1 LEALL
6 KKEER
11 QDALVGLIIRNRV
24 MSALEDGTKVAEL
37 LELAQGPY
45 DSSEVAR
52 IAALAEYE
60 KPEPLAYGVAG
71 TLASYL
77 ALIFIV
83 PGHGIGLTPEIS
95 AVLVI
100 TAGARLTWRLRQR
113 GILRHAFREADA
125 DWQDV
130 LEGRVLA
137 PFLNQLKNAL
147 GGPRLELRMDPG
159 GVPISIYGRDP
170 ELFVESMAMKA
181 IASKTRTVNAG
192 SLGISGP
199 RGAGKSTILKKFDTR
214 ENREQDE
221 RDMRVLVSAPVD
233 YDAREFIIHLFGQ
246 LCAVVVKEAPYLSP
260 ISKEASRHIEDL
272 NYLNTYSTGWTSTLT
287 PTALF
292 NIARQIG
299 KQRVEQAVGLP
310 ELVARFREFAGRMAD
325 WNQSREGRLE
335 GRVIICIDEMDKIRE
350 SDRAV
355 GFLNDIKAIFD
366 VRGCLYLVSLS
377 DDAMTVLAEKT
388 PAIRTAFDS
397 TFDELIS
404 VGTMTYAEAEKLLDQ
419 RVISVVPRPFLAL
432 CHVLAGGVPRELI
445 RAVRDLIQ
453 VTDGLPPD
461 EQTLVKVSQGL
472 AKSKLG
478 ALRQGAIQQLSRSGA
493 PGVMLA
499 PLHNPDWPGLTPPE
513 ITAAALDLVNAAR
526 DVDNEEWKHMCQDA
540 IVALSFYS
548 TLIEVFCYRPDDVS
562 KALVLTP
569 GGLIDDSA
577 IELID
582 GLAIARHAMR
592 TNSDDAHV
600 LLEEYRLRNQ
610 IGNGH
615 GTQ

>member
-1 LEALL
+1 
-6 KKEER
+6 
-11 QDALVGLIIRNRV
+11 
-24 MSALEDGTKVAEL
+24 
-37 LELAQGPY
+37 
-45 DSSEVAR
+45 
-52 IAALAEYE
+52 
-60 KPEPLAYGVAG
+60 
-71 TLASYL
+71 
-77 ALIFIV
+77 
-83 PGHGIGLTPEIS
+83 
-95 AVLVI
+95 
-100 TAGARLTWRLRQR
+100 
-113 GILRHAFREADA
+113 
-125 DWQDV
+125 
-130 LEGRVLA
+130 
-137 PFLNQLKNAL
+137 
-147 GGPRLELRMDPG
+147 
-159 GVPISIYGRDP
+159 
-170 ELFVESMAMKA
+170 
-181 IASKTRTVNAG
+181 
-192 SLGISGP
+192 
-199 RGAGKSTILKKFDTR
+199 
-214 ENREQDE
+214 
-221 RDMRVLVSAPVD
+221 MRVLVSAPVD
-233 YDAREFIIHLFGQ
+233 YDAREFIIHLFSQ

-260 ISKEASRHIEDL
+260 ISIEASRHIEDL
-272 NYLNTYSTGWTSTLT
+272 NYLNTYSTGWASTLT

-299 KQRVEQAVGLP
+299 KQRVEQAAGLP

-325 WNQSREGRLE
+325 WNQSQDGRVE

-461 EQTLVKVSQGL
+461 EQTLAKVSQGL
-472 AKSKLG
+472 AQSKLG

-513 ITAAALDLVNAAR
+513 ITAAALDLVSAAR

-548 TLIEVFCYRPDDVS
+548 TLIEVFCYRPDDVA

-569 GGLIDDSA
+569 DGLIDDSA

-592 TNSDDAHV
+592 TNSEDAHG

-610 IGNGH
+610 IGNGY